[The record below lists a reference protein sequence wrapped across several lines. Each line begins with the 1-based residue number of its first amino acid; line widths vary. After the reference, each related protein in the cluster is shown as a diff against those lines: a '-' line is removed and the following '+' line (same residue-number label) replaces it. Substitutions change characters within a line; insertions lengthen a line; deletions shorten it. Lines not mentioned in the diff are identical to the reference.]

1 MWDLLIINP
10 MVNTLLYIYSVI
22 GNFGIAIIIFTI
34 LIRLITHPLT
44 VSQMKSA
51 QAMQEMQKSKEWQE
65 LQKKYKDDKQKLS
78 QEQMRLYQEMGI
90 NPFGSCLP
98 LLIQFP
104 IIIGL
109 YQAII
114 RALATTPYQ
123 LLDLSKH
130 LYSFINAAEIIPLN
144 NKFLWMDLSQ
154 PERLPV
160 FGVGIPVL
168 AIVVVITTYLQQKLM
183 TPPPAQPG
191 DQTAQ
196 MTQMMNLYMPLFIGY
211 ISYTLAS
218 GLALYFVT
226 SNVVGILQYAAMG
239 KLNWKNLLS
248 FRSQPS
254 AQKKRRKEKMSEKRT
269 SLEIIAPTVAE
280 AIQQGLEQ
288 LGVPSSQVSI
298 DILDE
303 GSRGLFGI
311 GARQARVRLTLQT
324 PTSPLPATPAPEI
337 EDAQAAFQTGQP
349 PLAGNQTHLKQ
360 AEQIVS
366 RLLQEMRIRAQVTA
380 SYADQP
386 NASGETPIHVDI
398 RGKDLTI
405 LIGPQAE
412 TLNALQYLVTLI
424 MGKQIGRAIPIT
436 IDVEGY
442 RTRRENQLRRLAR
455 KMAEQALKTGRRQ
468 VLEPMPANERRI
480 VHLELR
486 DFEGVTTES
495 IGEEPRRKVTII
507 PK

>member
-1 MWDLLIINP
+1 
-10 MVNTLLYIYSVI
+10 
-22 GNFGIAIIIFTI
+22 
-34 LIRLITHPLT
+34 
-44 VSQMKSA
+44 
-51 QAMQEMQKSKEWQE
+51 
-65 LQKKYKDDKQKLS
+65 
-78 QEQMRLYQEMGI
+78 
-90 NPFGSCLP
+90 
-98 LLIQFP
+98 
-104 IIIGL
+104 
-109 YQAII
+109 
-114 RALATTPYQ
+114 
-123 LLDLSKH
+123 
-130 LYSFINAAEIIPLN
+130 
-144 NKFLWMDLSQ
+144 
-154 PERLPV
+154 
-160 FGVGIPVL
+160 
-168 AIVVVITTYLQQKLM
+168 
-183 TPPPAQPG
+183 
-191 DQTAQ
+191 
-196 MTQMMNLYMPLFIGY
+196 
-211 ISYTLAS
+211 
-218 GLALYFVT
+218 
-226 SNVVGILQYAAMG
+226 
-239 KLNWKNLLS
+239 
-248 FRSQPS
+248 
-254 AQKKRRKEKMSEKRT
+254 MSEKRT

-311 GARQARVRLTLQT
+311 GARQARVRLTLLIPT
-324 PTSPLPATPAPEI
+324 PPSPPPPAPEI
-337 EDAQAAFQTGQP
+337 KQVEASSQTEQP
-349 PLAGNQTHLKQ
+349 LVGKQTYLRQ

-380 SYADQP
+380 SYADQS
-386 NASGETPIHVDI
+386 NANGETPIHVDI

-424 MGKQIGRAIPIT
+424 LGKQTGRAIPIT

>member
-1 MWDLLIINP
+1 
-10 MVNTLLYIYSVI
+10 
-22 GNFGIAIIIFTI
+22 
-34 LIRLITHPLT
+34 
-44 VSQMKSA
+44 
-51 QAMQEMQKSKEWQE
+51 
-65 LQKKYKDDKQKLS
+65 
-78 QEQMRLYQEMGI
+78 
-90 NPFGSCLP
+90 
-98 LLIQFP
+98 
-104 IIIGL
+104 
-109 YQAII
+109 
-114 RALATTPYQ
+114 
-123 LLDLSKH
+123 
-130 LYSFINAAEIIPLN
+130 
-144 NKFLWMDLSQ
+144 
-154 PERLPV
+154 
-160 FGVGIPVL
+160 
-168 AIVVVITTYLQQKLM
+168 
-183 TPPPAQPG
+183 
-191 DQTAQ
+191 
-196 MTQMMNLYMPLFIGY
+196 
-211 ISYTLAS
+211 
-218 GLALYFVT
+218 
-226 SNVVGILQYAAMG
+226 
-239 KLNWKNLLS
+239 
-248 FRSQPS
+248 
-254 AQKKRRKEKMSEKRT
+254 MSENRT

-311 GARQARVRLTLQT
+311 GARQARVRLTLLT
-324 PTSPLPATPAPEI
+324 PNPPLPETPAPVI
-337 EDAQAAFQTGQP
+337 EQVEAPPQTEQP
-349 PLAGNQTHLKQ
+349 PLAGNLAYLKQ
-360 AEQIVS
+360 AEQIVT

-380 SYADQP
+380 SYADRP
-386 NASGETPIHVDI
+386 NATGETPIHIDI

-424 MGKQIGRAIPIT
+424 MGKQIGRAIPII

-468 VLEPMPANERRI
+468 MLEPMPANERRI

>member
-1 MWDLLIINP
+1 
-10 MVNTLLYIYSVI
+10 
-22 GNFGIAIIIFTI
+22 
-34 LIRLITHPLT
+34 
-44 VSQMKSA
+44 
-51 QAMQEMQKSKEWQE
+51 
-65 LQKKYKDDKQKLS
+65 
-78 QEQMRLYQEMGI
+78 
-90 NPFGSCLP
+90 
-98 LLIQFP
+98 
-104 IIIGL
+104 
-109 YQAII
+109 
-114 RALATTPYQ
+114 
-123 LLDLSKH
+123 
-130 LYSFINAAEIIPLN
+130 
-144 NKFLWMDLSQ
+144 
-154 PERLPV
+154 
-160 FGVGIPVL
+160 
-168 AIVVVITTYLQQKLM
+168 
-183 TPPPAQPG
+183 
-191 DQTAQ
+191 
-196 MTQMMNLYMPLFIGY
+196 
-211 ISYTLAS
+211 
-218 GLALYFVT
+218 
-226 SNVVGILQYAAMG
+226 
-239 KLNWKNLLS
+239 
-248 FRSQPS
+248 
-254 AQKKRRKEKMSEKRT
+254 MSEKRT

-311 GARQARVRLTLQT
+311 GARQARVRLTLLIPT
-324 PTSPLPATPAPEI
+324 PPSPPPPAPEI
-337 EDAQAAFQTGQP
+337 KQVEASSQTEQ
-349 PLAGNQTHLKQ
+349 PLAGKQTYLRQ

-380 SYADQP
+380 SYADQS

-424 MGKQIGRAIPIT
+424 LGKQTGRAIPIT